1 MSENIIKTEK
11 GYNLY
16 CRYWNEDSKYAREDI
31 KALLFIV
38 HGYCEHC
45 LFYNELAETLKEQGL
60 YVFSHDHVGHGQS
73 EGTRAHVGDF
83 MEYVQDV
90 FYHIEL
96 VKKKFPQKPVFL
108 LGHSMGGAVSI
119 LAAISKPNYFKGILL
134 IGPLITPDKKS
145 ATPWKIAA
153 GKIAAR
159 FRPQMIVAKIDPLK
173 VSRDAVYVKRYKE
186 DPLVWHEGV
195 KCGWGVAMLHAL
207 SQITSSFQDMTLPF
221 IVLHGS
227 EDTICELEGSQL
239 LYDKA
244 ASKDKQ
250 IKIFDGAFH
259 QIHNDTPDVKK
270 ETNKTISQWIADRL

>member
-108 LGHSMGGAVSI
+108 LGHSM
-119 LAAISKPNYFKGILL
+119 
-134 IGPLITPDKKS
+134 
-145 ATPWKIAA
+145 IAA

-173 VSRDAVYVKRYKE
+173 VSRDAVFVKRYKE